1 VLRGVTGR
9 DSQKSSASV
18 AALAVAVCCGV
29 ALYLGVTVVAT
40 GVLVGSALVVA
51 VGIALSTAA

>member
-1 VLRGVTGR
+1 M
-9 DSQKSSASV
+9 